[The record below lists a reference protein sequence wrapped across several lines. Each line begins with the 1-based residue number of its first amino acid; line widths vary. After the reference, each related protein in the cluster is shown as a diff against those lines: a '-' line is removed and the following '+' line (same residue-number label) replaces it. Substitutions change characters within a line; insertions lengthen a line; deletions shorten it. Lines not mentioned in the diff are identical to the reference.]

1 MGSHSSQTPAKLI
14 EPGLTV
20 FSAAE
25 IRVAVVPIGSIPE
38 EVMQRYVSLIATHK
52 QVELSSFQSI
62 VQTQSKSPLKSF
74 PWKTGAMHFRFLPE
88 DVATKASP
96 LASLHVH
103 RRVLGVIGILHC
115 PAAKDFEKAYSHFQQ
130 LCRAFPEAFTLRCFA
145 FEPSDEQVDSST
157 STKDNMVMFPPV
169 TTGGV
174 EVLVGHSEVVMC
186 DFAACLLAELECWM
200 LNASPAMIDLNSF
213 ADTSDYFTAPTSAL
227 EEVSKRLYTDEELVR
242 KKRYGRL
249 QKALADIS
257 LLAGSPADAQDHYT
271 TAAELCR
278 VSNDWLW
285 TAAALQ
291 GLANAKVLEACLS
304 TGAMRNTRVPTLPK
318 SPLSPDKRIARLQ
331 AEETSS
337 AASSTASRGSSHFG
351 GHQFWGALQN
361 AGLEREVRGIVMEAK
376 AAAKRKG
383 AFVMMVEQDLMLARF
398 LAGLYSHKWQARREV
413 SDLVSSMVEAG
424 GALPLPED
432 RLLTIMEAAQ
442 VIGLVG
448 SSRKRTLMLW
458 QAVELSRMMQRP
470 DLATLQIAR
479 KALEPPDDPL
489 EQDTENQGWQKAGP
503 VQSGVPRHWGSV
515 RCGCIE
521 GVLATAILAGQ
532 HPDVWDAAGLL
543 LREHYKELPTAR
555 QVSLLETLA
564 AAASQMAQTDKAR
577 PGAGPPPLL
586 FLQRAL
592 PPAEHLRPQHLNLF
606 VAKTPAESAIGTK
619 SPFIFN
625 AFAARE
631 EQARPRPQEGPAEW
645 VCGETASV
653 DILIQN
659 PTSVTLRIERMTLEA
674 EHTQDPALAPVD
686 HRAPSQTLPAWRGHP
701 VQMQLPPKTGPVK
714 VTLSGVPLVKGFF
727 IMTGCRMT
735 FLGVTWLQPW
745 NHKPLTFGRQLQMN
759 RMGVPHEEEGGGAET
774 RVNVVPELPLLEARL
789 DAPSLRTSDAEQT
802 QSSMLQS
809 TGRSEQQQAQSQ
821 DKQADVKAVQH
832 KTVVALKG
840 QQLQWRLLVANSGK
854 LPVTGAVLTGL
865 QLARADKQQG
875 TTDESPSVKPQI
887 AGLQI
892 VVDQEAVTRALP
904 LVPGTRMTLPL
915 MLHSPQASTH
925 GADEE
930 ASLQLKLEYISGPEM
945 PEEGPGEPKVGRHL
959 LIPLRLHLVP
969 SLQVNSI
976 SFFEHHVL
984 EGDGE
989 TSGRSDT
996 AAAERL
1002 RRECVMEAE
1011 VTNRTDGPLQV
1022 WVRRQ
1027 PGNNRHDPTWQEL
1040 TRTHRS
1046 SSAAPSDQDE
1056 LGGSRILRP
1065 RQRVT
1070 LTTVLDLPSE
1080 AVAAAAMT
1088 PPEAAA
1094 LPGGSA
1100 AQREN
1105 LKKAQQKQRE
1115 SAVWRQTA
1123 SCICA
1128 NLAVYWRREGA
1139 EFPSTP
1145 TAGAA
1150 QAPQAA
1156 IGTLRFHPDT
1166 LQRALTDQALG
1177 LILPATL
1184 HISFQPPHHPDQLS
1198 STQPSSSQEP
1208 ASQPQSNGE
1217 SGQPQQHPQLSSLSS
1232 QQGSQQYS
1240 QQLSQQLSQQAI
1252 GKSRQGPQWRRLSGG
1267 PEGAG
1272 FGGNRGSVWAM
1283 VASVGSLVPL
1293 TMQVENRSDEERV
1306 VGTSLACHGS
1316 CSLSSSRDRPLEDPN
1331 VMFAGAFS
1339 GLQLKVQSQSTI
1351 QHPVSLCFL
1360 SPGIYS
1366 LYAYDV
1372 HQLSDHAKPSEEPT
1386 QQSADMPSH
1395 ASSLGVTAVNAAYF
1409 LVE

>member
-714 VTLSGVPLVKGFF
+714 
-727 IMTGCRMT
+727 
-735 FLGVTWLQPW
+735 PW

-1156 IGTLRFHPDT
+1156 IGTLR
-1166 LQRALTDQALG
+1166 
-1177 LILPATL
+1177 
-1184 HISFQPPHHPDQLS
+1184 
-1198 STQPSSSQEP
+1198 
-1208 ASQPQSNGE
+1208 
-1217 SGQPQQHPQLSSLSS
+1217 
-1232 QQGSQQYS
+1232 
-1240 QQLSQQLSQQAI
+1240 
-1252 GKSRQGPQWRRLSGG
+1252 
-1267 PEGAG
+1267 AG

>member
-1 MGSHSSQTPAKLI
+1 MGSHPSQTPAKLI

-38 EVMQRYVSLIATHK
+38 EVLQRYVSLIATHK

-88 DVATKASP
+88 EMATKASP

-157 STKDNMVMFPPV
+157 SRKDNMVMFPPV

-186 DFAACLLAELECWM
+186 DFAACLLAELERWM

-257 LLAGSPADAQDHYT
+257 LLAGSPADAQDHYI

-337 AASSTASRGSSHFG
+337 ATSSAASRGSSHFG

-361 AGLEREVRGIVMEAK
+361 TGLEREVRGIMMEAK

-398 LAGLYSHKWQARREV
+398 LAGLYSHKARREV
-413 SDLVSSMVEAG
+413 SELVSSMVEAG

-564 AAASQMAQTDKAR
+564 AAASQMAQTDKTR

-606 VAKTPAESAIGTK
+606 IAKTPAESAIGTK

-631 EQARPRPQEGPAEW
+631 EQARPRTQEGPAEW

-674 EHTQDPALAPVD
+674 EHTQDPAVAPAD
-686 HRAPSQTLPAWRGHP
+686 HRAPSQTPPTWRGHP

-714 VTLSGVPLVKGFF
+714 VTLAGVPLVKGFF

-745 NHKPLTFGRQLQMN
+745 SHKPLTFGKQLQMN
-759 RMGVPHEEEGGGAET
+759 RMGESHEEEGGGAET

-789 DAPSLRTSDAEQT
+789 DAPSLRTTEAEQT

-809 TGRSEQQQAQSQ
+809 TGRSELQQTQAQ
-821 DKQADVKAVQH
+821 DKEADTKAVQH

-840 QQLQWRLLVANSGK
+840 QLLHWRLLVANSGK

-865 QLARADKQQG
+865 QLARADKQQSVA
-875 TTDESPSVKPQI
+875 DESPSIKPQI

-915 MLHSPQASTH
+915 MLHTPQASTH

-959 LIPLRLHLVP
+959 LIPLRLRLVP

-984 EGDGE
+984 EGGVE
-989 TSGRSDT
+989 TSGRSD
-996 AAAERL
+996 AAAADRL
-1002 RRECVMEAE
+1002 HRDCVMEAE

-1022 WVRRQ
+1022 WVGRQ
-1027 PGNNRHDPTWQEL
+1027 IGANPHDPTWQEL
-1040 TRTHRS
+1040 THFHRS

-1056 LGGSRILRP
+1056 LGSSRILRP

-1115 SAVWRQTA
+1115 GAVWRQTA

-1128 NLAVYWRREGA
+1128 NLSVYWRREGA

-1150 QAPQAA
+1150 QALQAA

-1166 LQRALTDQALG
+1166 VQRALTDQALG
-1177 LILPATL
+1177 LILPPTL
-1184 HISFQPPHHPDQLS
+1184 HISFQPPHHPDQPS
-1198 STQPSSSQEP
+1198 STQASSSQES
-1208 ASQPQSNGE
+1208 ASQPQSNRE
-1217 SGQPQQHPQLSSLSS
+1217 SGQSQQYPQLSSLSSQQSS

-1240 QQLSQQLSQQAI
+1240 QQLSQQAI
-1252 GKSRQGPQWRRLSGG
+1252 SESWQGPQWRRLSGG

-1283 VASVGSLVPL
+1283 VASI
-1293 TMQVENRSDEERV
+1293 ENRSDEERV
-1306 VGTSLACHGS
+1306 VGASLACHGS
-1316 CSLSSSRDRPLEDPN
+1316 SSLSSSRDRPLEDPN

-1339 GLQLKVQSQSTI
+1339 GLQLHIQSQSMV

-1372 HQLSDHAKPSEEPT
+1372 HQLSDHAKPSEEPP
-1386 QQSADMPSH
+1386 QQSADMPAH